1 MALSGLSNFTGKIR
15 NSINAFTTDSVLV
28 DRKQHNAEQGNY
40 EAILRTYDQAWMDN
54 NSRSSL
60 STPYLDTPSGS
71 KIPIMR
77 LSPIRLFNM
86 ADDIGDLRIVFET
99 IQRMMFKNGAKVIP
113 TFKYKCL
120 KCLKEFDEK
129 PLAEF
134 KPMQEQLPNDK
145 SPNSEPQK
153 GAEPNNEKKP
163 PFAKAFPPKKEEDKP
178 TNPAKSDGKPFP
190 PKKDQK
196 FDPMG
201 NPKQEELLECDE
213 CGNDDPKFFD
223 KPNPTNRAIVQAVLN
238 IPANHN
244 KQSIITVGRSY
255 ERDMDVVDGAYC
267 LVSKKYKMKL
277 LSEPD
282 PLTGATAIVDDSM
295 TEIVEYLRLNPI
307 QVNLVADNEGRL
319 GYDSTKKPVWI
330 CPDYTHRDKRL
341 ERPFCDRCGCRAFN
355 GILEANAV
363 PYGMPISDPKKMI
376 YAEEEIIWTAG
387 KFYPDVLYGYSP
399 IQAIWK
405 KAMSLFH
412 QDEYIWKYFDKDRP
426 PKSLLM
432 IGSRNYESA
441 QAFMERQRMG
451 ARSDP
456 YMPRIVTVNNED
468 TNKGVNFIDLT
479 PNFKELEL
487 SELRGELRQVI
498 WALYGI
504 TPILGG
510 ASSSGGLGN
519 EGLQI
524 TISNNVMKWY
534 QRIFNEEFFDQITK
548 RMLKIH
554 DWKIVLEENEEIDEL
569 RREQI
574 KGEKIK
580 NAKMMFDMGFEVWTD
595 GNGKIMNSQFPNP
608 EKQAMNAKSGGF
620 GGQMGSAKQTDG
632 GVKDEKSTNFGGEP
646 LPNRPSD
653 EGGQGSGAPDSGFS
667 HSGK

>member
-1 MALSGLSNFTGKIR
+1 MGLSGLSNFTGKIR
-15 NSINAFTTDSVLV
+15 NSIQAISTDSVVV

-60 STPYLDTPSGS
+60 SVPFLDTPSGS

-77 LSPIRLFNM
+77 LSPIRLYNM

-113 TFKYKCL
+113 AFKYKCL

-134 KPMQEQLPNDK
+134 KPMQEQLPTEDGK
-145 SPNSEPQK
+145 GAEPQK
-153 GAEPNNEKKP
+153 GAEFPPKKGEKPDKKP
-163 PFAKAFPPKKEEDKP
+163 PFNKEFPPKKEGEKEPPFKKP
-178 TNPAKSDGKPFP
+178 L
-190 PKKDQK
+190 PKVDS
-196 FDPMG
+196 MG
-201 NPKQEELLECDE
+201 NPQQEELLECDE
-213 CGNDDPKFFD
+213 CGNDDPKEFD
-223 KPNPTNRAIVQAVLN
+223 KPNPAHRAIVQAVLN
-238 IPANHN
+238 VQANHN
-244 KQSIITVGRSY
+244 KQSIITVGRMY

-267 LVSKKYKMKL
+267 LVSKNYKMMEL
-277 LSEPD
+277 PSPD
-282 PLTGATAIVDDSM
+282 PLTGATAIIDDTK
-295 TEIVEYLRLNPI
+295 TEIVEYLRLHPI

-376 YAEEEIIWTAG
+376 YAESEIIWTAG
-387 KFYPDVLYGYSP
+387 KFEPDVLYGYSP

-451 ARSDP
+451 AKSDP
-456 YMPRIVTVNNED
+456 YMPRVVTVNNED
-468 TNKGVNFIDLT
+468 ANKGVNFIDLT

-487 SELRGELRQVI
+487 TELRQELRQVI

-510 ASSSGGLGN
+510 ASGSGGLGN

-524 TISNNVMKWY
+524 TISNNAMKWY

-548 RMLKIH
+548 RMLKIY

-569 RREQI
+569 RQEQI

-608 EKQAMNAKSGGF
+608 EKQAMNAKSGGM

-653 EGGQGSGAPDSGFS
+653 EGGQAEGSPSSGFS